1 MSDLG
6 YYPEVCGQLQ
16 SNAAKGGGAAIIGNL
31 LLH

>member
-16 SNAAKGGGAAIIGNL
+16 SNAAKGGAAIIGNL